1 MKIKIEISIDTQLEA
16 DKEELKDLIELLQIL
31 KQESEDLDD

>member
-1 MKIKIEISIDTQLEA
+1 MKIKIEISIDTQLET
-16 DKEELKDLIELLQIL
+16 DKEELKDLIELLQTL

>member
-1 MKIKIEISIDTQLEA
+1 MKIKIEISIDTLLEE

>member
-1 MKIKIEISIDTQLEA
+1 MKIKIEISIDTLLEE
-16 DKEELKDLIELLQIL
+16 DKEELKDLIELLRIL

>member
-1 MKIKIEISIDTQLEA
+1 MKIKIEISIDTLLEE
-16 DKEELKDLIELLQIL
+16 DKQELKDLIELLQIL